1 MQRPSMRRLV
11 SRRSFFLAP
20 PRGRPLRDLSATSL
34 VISGL
39 HAAASRKRGS
49 SRGRKRWL
57 ALRKGVGKHLRRPSL
72 AWATRAS
79 ADVEAPAVTA
89 RLLSFSIGL
98 RKERGGAGAGRPRAA
113 RDRRQ
118 SASDLAVLDVGLG
131 SGGALGMS
139 FAWKVQR
146 ALAASGVSSLR
157 FRQPAEESQRSGF
170 TGKEGLLRS
179 WALARIAVISGV
191 GAPLVSC

>member
-1 MQRPSMRRLV
+1 MVGVAEGRREALASSFAGLGDARV
-11 SRRSFFLAP
+11 RR
-20 PRGRPLRDLSATSL
+20 R
-34 VISGL
+34 
-39 HAAASRKRGS
+39 RGS
-49 SRGRKRWL
+49 GGHGAAFELFHRS
-57 ALRKGVGKHLRRPSL
+57 S
-72 AWATRAS
+72 
-79 ADVEAPAVTA
+79 
-89 RLLSFSIGL
+89 
-98 RKERGGAGAGRPRAA
+98 ERGGAGAGRPRAA

-191 GAPLVSC
+191 GAPPVSC

>member
-98 RKERGGAGAGRPRAA
+98 RKGGVRARG
-113 RDRRQ
+113 
-118 SASDLAVLDVGLG
+118 DLAPPGTDVNLRLTSLCLTSVL
-131 SGGALGMS
+131 
-139 FAWKVQR
+139 
-146 ALAASGVSSLR
+146 ALAA
-157 FRQPAEESQRSGF
+157 RSGCPSRGRF
-170 TGKEGLLRS
+170 SAPSPLRVSQASDFVNSRKKVSVPDLPGKRGLLRS